1 MLYNDLIKI
10 RNAYLAKHKDV
21 VLPYSRLT
29 HNVVNVLSE
38 RKYVGDIKLVTLL
51 KENVKNKKDNDEP
64 KTNDD
69 STQSVSKTE
78 RVKRDAQELHIELLY
93 TQGVSHLND
102 LTFLSKPGRRLYAKT
117 SQLRNVRQGY
127 GDVIVSTSKGIM
139 TARQAR
145 GKKLGGEIIC
155 EVF

>member
-38 RKYVGDIKLVTLL
+38 RKYVGDIKFVTLL
-51 KENVKNKKDNDEP
+51 KENVKNKKNNDEQ
-64 KTNDD
+64 KTKDD
-69 STQSVSKTE
+69 SPNVSKKE
-78 RVKRDAQELHIELLY
+78 SVKRDVRELHIELLY
-93 TQGVSHLND
+93 TQGVSHLNE
-102 LTFLSKPGRRLYAKT
+102 LLFLSKPGRRLYSRA
-117 SQLRNVRQGY
+117 SQLKNVRQGY
-127 GDVIVSTSKGIM
+127 GDVIVSTSQGIM

-145 GKKLGGEIIC
+145 EKRLGGEIIC